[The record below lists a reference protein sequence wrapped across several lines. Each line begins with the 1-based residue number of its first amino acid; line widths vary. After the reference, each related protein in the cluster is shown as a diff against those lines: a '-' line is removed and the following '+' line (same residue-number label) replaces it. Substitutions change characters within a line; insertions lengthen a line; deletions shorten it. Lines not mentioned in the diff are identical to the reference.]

1 MPSQLILIGRTPTIP
16 FVPSQTHQGVR
27 PSTYRQNP
35 QHSDGG
41 RSLEVHQMYREMYR
55 RMQCEV
61 HLEVNSIAERGERGR
76 CLALMTSW
84 RNCAD
89 WVAK

>member
-1 MPSQLILIGRTPTIP
+1 
-16 FVPSQTHQGVR
+16 
-27 PSTYRQNP
+27 
-35 QHSDGG
+35 
-41 RSLEVHQMYREMYR
+41 MYREMYR